1 VKLSVLSEG
10 LVVAA
15 AAGITWGDALYQL
28 VAFLVLMLLL
38 KKFAWG
44 PLVNVMKQR
53 EEHVASEIDKAEKA
67 RKEAEELLAQHQQ
80 MVKEARQESQKFIEQ
95 AKLQGETQKE
105 EIISAA
111 RQEAERLKESARLE
125 IQQERENAV
134 KALREQVASLS
145 VLIASKVI
153 EKELDEKDQEALI
166 QEYIKKAGEE

>member
-1 VKLSVLSEG
+1 MLSEG

-15 AAGITWGDALYQL
+15 AQGITWGDALYQL
-28 VAFLVLMLLL
+28 LAFLVLMWLL

-44 PLVNVMKQR
+44 PLMNVMKKR
-53 EEHVASEIDKAEKA
+53 EEHVANEIDQAEKA
-67 RKEAEELLAQHQQ
+67 RKEAEKLLAQHQQ
-80 MVKEARQESQKFIEQ
+80 MVKEARQQSQEFIEQ

-105 EIISAA
+105 EIITAA

-153 EKELDEKDQEALI
+153 EKELNEKDQEALI